1 MYMLQSVVSVA
12 VFAAAAIAQSTN
24 LAFTSFPPTTVAAGS
39 PITLNWI
46 GGDST
51 APVTITLK
59 KGLSTDLKDV
69 GVITST
75 ATGGSYTW
83 TPDTTIGDGADYALA
98 ISQGS
103 VINYTGQFSVTGGST
118 AAATTASTSASTP
131 ASASSSAA
139 PSSAANSSTESI
151 TSAAAALSTTASSSN
166 GTISSAALSS
176 TDSSASTTGSS
187 TLRTSSATR
196 TPSSSGSTAS
206 SSNVPATGAASGL
219 QSPIALFF
227 GVVAAMLYLQ

>member
-1 MYMLQSVVSVA
+1 MYMLKSVVSVA

-39 PITLNWI
+39 PITLTWI

-59 KGLSTDLKDV
+59 KGVSTDLKDV
-69 GVITST
+69 GVVTST

-83 TPDTTIGDGADYALA
+83 TPDTTIANGADYALS

-118 AAATTASTSASTP
+118 AAATTSSSSSS
-131 ASASSSAA
+131 ASASSSATS
-139 PSSAANSSTESI
+139 SSAAASSHASI
-151 TSAAAALSTTASSSN
+151 TSAAAAISTTASSSN
-166 GTISSAALSS
+166 GTVTSAALSS
-176 TDSSASTTGSS
+176 TASASSNGSS
-187 TLRTSSATR
+187 TLHTSSGTR
-196 TPSSSGSTAS
+196 TATSSGTTAS
-206 SSNVPATGAASGL
+206 SSTVPATGGASGL

>member
-1 MYMLQSVVSVA
+1 MYMLKSVVSVA

-39 PITLNWI
+39 PITLTWI

-59 KGLSTDLKDV
+59 KGVSTDLKDV
-69 GVITST
+69 GVVTST

-83 TPDTTIGDGADYALA
+83 TPDTTIANGADYALS

-118 AAATTASTSASTP
+118 AAATTSSSSSSSS
-131 ASASSSAA
+131 ASASSSVT
-139 PSSAANSSTESI
+139 SSSTAASSHASI
-151 TSAAAALSTTASSSN
+151 TSAAAAISTTASSSN
-166 GTISSAALSS
+166 GTVTSAALSS
-176 TDSSASTTGSS
+176 TASASSNGSS
-187 TLRTSSATR
+187 TLHTSSGTR
-196 TPSSSGSTAS
+196 TATSSGTTAS
-206 SSNVPATGAASGL
+206 SSTVPATGGASGL

>member
-1 MYMLQSVVSVA
+1 MYMLKSVVSVA

-39 PITLNWI
+39 PITLTWI

-59 KGLSTDLKDV
+59 KGVSTDLKDV
-69 GVITST
+69 GVVTST

-83 TPDTTIGDGADYALA
+83 TPDTTIANGADYALS

-118 AAATTASTSASTP
+118 AAATTSSSSSSS
-131 ASASSSAA
+131 ASASSSVT
-139 PSSAANSSTESI
+139 SSSTAASSHASI
-151 TSAAAALSTTASSSN
+151 TSAAAAISTTASSSN
-166 GTISSAALSS
+166 GTVTSAALSS
-176 TDSSASTTGSS
+176 TASASSNGSS
-187 TLRTSSATR
+187 TLHTSSGTR
-196 TPSSSGSTAS
+196 TATSSGTTAS
-206 SSNVPATGAASGL
+206 SSTVPATGGASGL